1 MAEVKRTYHFNG
13 LLHKE
18 WFEINGKKN
27 GDFKCYYD
35 NGQLDC
41 IFSYIDDKINGHYK
55 TYEKYGGKPIEHYI
69 YENGEKKCTLF
80 WVHK

>member
-1 MAEVKRTYHFNG
+1 MTEVKRTYHFNG
-13 LLHKE
+13 SLHQE

-27 GDFKCYYD
+27 GDFKSYYD
-35 NGQLDC
+35 NGQLGC

-69 YENGEKKCTLF
+69 YENGEKKCALF
-80 WVHK
+80 WVNK